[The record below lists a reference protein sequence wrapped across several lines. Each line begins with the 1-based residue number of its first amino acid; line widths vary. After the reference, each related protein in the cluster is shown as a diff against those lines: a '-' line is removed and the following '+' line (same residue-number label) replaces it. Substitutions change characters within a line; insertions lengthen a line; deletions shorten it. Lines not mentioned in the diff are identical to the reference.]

1 MMYRPTRY
9 PSLDKDPRLE
19 NVADKL
25 ATLTRQIDDA
35 YWVGDFINPNIV
47 NEAKRLRR
55 LLLEGKLW
63 EPKF

>member
-1 MMYRPTRY
+1 MWV
-9 PSLDKDPRLE
+9 DPKNDPNLE
-19 NVADKL
+19 SVVDKL
-25 ATLTRQIDDA
+25 GTLNRQIDDA

>member
-1 MMYRPTRY
+1 MWV
-9 PSLDKDPRLE
+9 DPENDPNLE
-19 NVADKL
+19 SVVDKL
-25 ATLTRQIDDA
+25 GTLNRQIDDA

>member
-1 MMYRPTRY
+1 MWV
-9 PSLDKDPRLE
+9 DPENDPNLE
-19 NVADKL
+19 SVVDKL
-25 ATLTRQIDDA
+25 GTLNRQIDDA
-35 YWVGDFINPNIV
+35 YWAGDFINPNIV

>member
-1 MMYRPTRY
+1 MWV
-9 PSLDKDPRLE
+9 DPENDSNLE
-19 NVADKL
+19 SVVDKL
-25 ATLTRQIDDA
+25 GTLNRQIDDA

>member
-1 MMYRPTRY
+1 MWV
-9 PSLDKDPRLE
+9 DPEDDPNLE
-19 NVADKL
+19 SVVDKL
-25 ATLTRQIDDA
+25 GTLNRQIDDA